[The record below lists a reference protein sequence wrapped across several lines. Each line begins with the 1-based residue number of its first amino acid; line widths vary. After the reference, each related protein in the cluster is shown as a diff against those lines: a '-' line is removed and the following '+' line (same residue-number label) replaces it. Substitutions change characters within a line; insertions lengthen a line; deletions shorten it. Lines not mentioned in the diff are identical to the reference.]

1 MHPIPANDFRLI
13 FNDLPGLY
21 LILDPDFSIVAV
33 SNAYLNATMTERDA
47 ILGRGIFDVFPD
59 NPDDAAADGVLN
71 LRASLNAV
79 KQLGRPNR
87 MAVQKYDIR
96 KPDGAFE
103 VRYWS
108 PLNTP
113 VLNEQN
119 ELLYIIH
126 NVVDVTNNQQV
137 EYKLKKSEK
146 DYQLLVKSV
155 KDYAI
160 FMLDTNGMVA
170 SWNSGAESIKGYTA
184 DEIIGKPIDV
194 FYTEED
200 IKKEVPKSNL
210 QMALQNGHYETEGW
224 RLRKDGS
231 RFWANIVFT
240 ALIDDTG
247 LLYGYSKITRDITES
262 KNAREQLESLSLQI
276 NQSNDAIFTTDS
288 QHKIRSWN
296 LGAQNLYGFTKEEA
310 LGKDTKEILMTPVNK
325 ESEHK
330 IISTITEQGYW
341 SGEVAR
347 KTKTGKDVY
356 VRSSISS
363 IKDKNGVVTGFVG
376 VSFDITLQKQ
386 LNGQINHL
394 ANIVEQSSEAIISRG
409 LDQRLLSWNSG
420 AETLFGYSKE
430 EAIGKKAKELGM
442 IRFSNI
448 QVGMVEQQVIEK
460 GSWKSEEQF
469 YHKNGSTFL
478 GEVTANAVKNESG
491 AINSMVFIIKDIS
504 LHKQLEAQLKK
515 YNEKLEIEIK
525 ERTKEIINNE
535 KRFRALIE
543 NSYDIISLSDASY
556 KVFYRSPSAERIT
569 GWSDEN
575 LIGEIGSKFMPT
587 EDIDAISKTIGE
599 SKEKPGIPVNCK
611 IRYLHKDGHYL
622 WLEGVVINLLQE
634 DSVKG
639 IVFNFRD
646 VTERIVAEQELGRIL
661 TEKQSLAKRMSI
673 ILNTLPANIALLDAN
688 GVIIDVN
695 DSWRRFADENG
706 YKGVNK
712 YCIGDNYISI
722 SASALGIEREDGL
735 KVAAGITDVL
745 ENKLTEFVYEYSC
758 HSSKTKR
765 WFRMV
770 VTPLQE
776 KEFEGAVVMHIDISE
791 LRKLEQERLLT
802 KLNEQKKLS
811 RALLIGQEKERNRIG
826 QELHDNINQLLVG
839 TKIYLGAAGNKNEDV
854 KELIKYPME
863 LIGSTIQ
870 EIRLLCSKL
879 VTPLKD
885 VDLKELLREM
895 LYKLEQTANL
905 KTSFIF
911 DVKDGVLSDDL
922 QLNIYRIIQELIS
935 NILKYSAA
943 ENVNITIKGNENA
956 ICITVADDGKGFD
969 PDKKRKGIG
978 ISNIINRVRSFNG
991 DIKIKSYPGKGSS
1004 TSITIPY

>member
-288 QHKIRSWN
+288 QHKIMSWN
-296 LGAQNLYGFTKEEA
+296 LGAQNLY
-310 LGKDTKEILMTPVNK
+310 
-325 ESEHK
+325 
-330 IISTITEQGYW
+330 
-341 SGEVAR
+341 
-347 KTKTGKDVY
+347 
-356 VRSSISS
+356 
-363 IKDKNGVVTGFVG
+363 
-376 VSFDITLQKQ
+376 
-386 LNGQINHL
+386 
-394 ANIVEQSSEAIISRG
+394 
-409 LDQRLLSWNSG
+409 
-420 AETLFGYSKE
+420 
-430 EAIGKKAKELGM
+430 
-442 IRFSNI
+442 
-448 QVGMVEQQVIEK
+448 
-460 GSWKSEEQF
+460 
-469 YHKNGSTFL
+469 
-478 GEVTANAVKNESG
+478 
-491 AINSMVFIIKDIS
+491 
-504 LHKQLEAQLKK
+504 
-515 YNEKLEIEIK
+515 
-525 ERTKEIINNE
+525 
-535 KRFRALIE
+535 
-543 NSYDIISLSDASY
+543 
-556 KVFYRSPSAERIT
+556 
-569 GWSDEN
+569 
-575 LIGEIGSKFMPT
+575 
-587 EDIDAISKTIGE
+587 
-599 SKEKPGIPVNCK
+599 
-611 IRYLHKDGHYL
+611 
-622 WLEGVVINLLQE
+622 
-634 DSVKG
+634 
-639 IVFNFRD
+639 
-646 VTERIVAEQELGRIL
+646 
-661 TEKQSLAKRMSI
+661 
-673 ILNTLPANIALLDAN
+673 
-688 GVIIDVN
+688 
-695 DSWRRFADENG
+695 
-706 YKGVNK
+706 
-712 YCIGDNYISI
+712 
-722 SASALGIEREDGL
+722 
-735 KVAAGITDVL
+735 
-745 ENKLTEFVYEYSC
+745 
-758 HSSKTKR
+758 
-765 WFRMV
+765 
-770 VTPLQE
+770 
-776 KEFEGAVVMHIDISE
+776 
-791 LRKLEQERLLT
+791 
-802 KLNEQKKLS
+802 
-811 RALLIGQEKERNRIG
+811 
-826 QELHDNINQLLVG
+826 
-839 TKIYLGAAGNKNEDV
+839 
-854 KELIKYPME
+854 
-863 LIGSTIQ
+863 
-870 EIRLLCSKL
+870 
-879 VTPLKD
+879 
-885 VDLKELLREM
+885 
-895 LYKLEQTANL
+895 
-905 KTSFIF
+905 
-911 DVKDGVLSDDL
+911 
-922 QLNIYRIIQELIS
+922 
-935 NILKYSAA
+935 
-943 ENVNITIKGNENA
+943 
-956 ICITVADDGKGFD
+956 
-969 PDKKRKGIG
+969 
-978 ISNIINRVRSFNG
+978 
-991 DIKIKSYPGKGSS
+991 
-1004 TSITIPY
+1004 